1 MDVEGV
7 GLEVFEGP
15 AWDIEAGILGR
26 VKVEGFD
33 ENKGRFSGYPLSGR

>member
-15 AWDIEAGILGR
+15 AWEVEAGILRG
-26 VKVEGFD
+26 VKVEGID
-33 ENKGRFSGYPLSGR
+33 ENKG